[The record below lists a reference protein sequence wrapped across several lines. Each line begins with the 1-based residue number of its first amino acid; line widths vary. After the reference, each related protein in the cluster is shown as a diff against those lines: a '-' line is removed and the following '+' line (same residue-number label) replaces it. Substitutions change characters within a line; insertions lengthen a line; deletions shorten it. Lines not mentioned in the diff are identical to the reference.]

1 MQYTQVC
8 SNEINPQLIRRGP
21 CQRIP
26 CQILMKVTGG
36 SSMHILVT
44 GGTGFIGRP
53 LCKLLL
59 EQGHEVSVLT
69 RQSMVDSPSL
79 RYLASLDEID
89 SKEVV
94 HAVINL
100 AGASLADKRWTQ
112 RYKNTLLASRL
123 DGSDKL
129 TF

>member
-1 MQYTQVC
+1 
-8 SNEINPQLIRRGP
+8 
-21 CQRIP
+21 
-26 CQILMKVTGG
+26 MKVTGG